1 MQGILHFDVQGR
13 SQFIGEVSARGTID
27 ECSRGGQ
34 QCAATGE
41 PDLSLRPQSVIVKTG
56 DLAQGIVSTAMGVAG
71 EIIQR
76 FEFTEDGDVDRG
88 TESLF
93 QFVQSGDLVAQQ
105 KRAQFI
111 GAEGEGSHNV
121 IVPTAL
127 CPPDRNYNKLVR
139 PWLLPVKGRQGPNFR
154 HAEPRKPFGES
165 APVKVDY
172 DRETITC
179 ESLFLRRP

>member
-13 SQFIGEVSARGTID
+13 SQFIGEISARGTID

-121 IVPTAL
+121 IVPAILRLLIGTITNWSAL
-127 CPPDRNYNKLVR
+127 GYCLSKDA
-139 PWLLPVKGRQGPNFR
+139 KGLIFGMLS
-154 HAEPRKPFGES
+154 PRKPFGES

-179 ESLFLRRP
+179 ESLFLRR